1 MVRSCSTCWVST
13 FWARRGGKGSN
24 RKQGHQANH
33 GDFFHKASMHCG
45 MQYQGIGVPR
55 CYLNEEARRWAGRD
69 DGCLCCYRQGNSS
82 HKHQD
87 LHMAAFRSTLHSASY
102 FSRSLAVLAGVI
114 RPGVS
119 LCNSTIF
126 CATSS

>member
-1 MVRSCSTCWVST
+1 MSPCFVAST
-13 FWARRGGKGSN
+13 AIRGATIAEEGAWQ
-24 RKQGHQANH
+24 KQ
-33 GDFFHKASMHCG
+33 
-45 MQYQGIGVPR
+45 
-55 CYLNEEARRWAGRD
+55 EARRWVGLD

-87 LHMAAFRSTLHSASY
+87 LHKAAFRRTLHSASY